1 LKTPIL
7 TLLAFLIAVPCL
19 LAQAVDENFR
29 AQVETVI
36 EDFNNKK
43 YDSAISRIDLI
54 QAEGEDAAFLT
65 NLRGAAYTK
74 KKDFVEAKRN
84 FEKALELAPGMF
96 AAHFNLGEVEF
107 LQGNHKEGL
116 AKFQT
121 MLDAD
126 PRNELLQFK
135 VFMCYLLMGEERA
148 AKRSLSRIKYPGDTP
163 AWYYAQAA
171 WEHKQ
176 GNKSKASEYLSGAR
190 YIFPGKT
197 EIFDETFSDL
207 DFPRR

>member
-1 LKTPIL
+1 
-7 TLLAFLIAVPCL
+7 

-43 YDSAISRIDLI
+43 YDSAISRIDSI

>member
-43 YDSAISRIDLI
+43 YDSAISRIDSI

>member
-1 LKTPIL
+1 MKTPIL
-7 TLLAFLIAVPCL
+7 ILLALILGLPCL
-19 LAQAVDENFR
+19 VAQSVDENFR

-43 YDSAISRIDLI
+43 YDSAISRIDGI
-54 QAEGEDAAFLT
+54 KAEGEDAAFLV

-74 KKDFVEAKRN
+74 KKDYVEAKRN

-96 AAHFNLGEVEF
+96 AAHFNMGEVEF
-107 LQGNHKEGL
+107 LQGNYKEAL
-116 AKFQT
+116 AKFQQ

-135 VFMCYLLMGEERA
+135 VFMCYLLMEDEYSSKRA
-148 AKRSLSRIKYPGDTP
+148 LSRIKYPGDTP

-176 GNKSKASEYLSGAR
+176 GNKAKASEYLSAAR
-190 YIFPGKT
+190 YIFSGKT
-197 EIFDETFSDL
+197 DIFDETFSDL
-207 DFPRR
+207 EFPLR

>member
-1 LKTPIL
+1 LKTPII

-43 YDSAISRIDLI
+43 YDSAISRIDSI

>member
-1 LKTPIL
+1 
-7 TLLAFLIAVPCL
+7 
-19 LAQAVDENFR
+19 
-29 AQVETVI
+29 
-36 EDFNNKK
+36 
-43 YDSAISRIDLI
+43 
-54 QAEGEDAAFLT
+54 
-65 NLRGAAYTK
+65 AAYTK
-74 KKDFVEAKRN
+74 KKDYVEAKRN

-96 AAHFNLGEVEF
+96 AAHFNMGEVEF
-107 LQGNHKEGL
+107 LQGNYDEAL
-116 AKFQT
+116 AKFQV

-135 VFMCYLLMGEERA
+135 VFMCYLLRGDERA

-176 GNKSKASEYLSGAR
+176 GNKAKTSEYLSGAR
-190 YIFPGKT
+190 YIFSGKT
-197 EIFDETFSDL
+197 DIFDETFTDL

>member
-1 LKTPIL
+1 MKTPIL
-7 TLLAFLIAVPCL
+7 TFLAFLALLPCL
-19 LAQAVDENFR
+19 VAQGVDENFR

-36 EDFNNKK
+36 EDFNDKK
-43 YDSAISRIDLI
+43 YDSAISKIDAI
-54 QAEGEDAAFLT
+54 KAEGEDAAFLT
-65 NLRGAAYTK
+65 NLKGAAYTK
-74 KKDFVEAKRN
+74 KKDYAEAKRN

-96 AAHFNLGEVEF
+96 AAHFNMGEVDF
-107 LQGNHKEGL
+107 LQGNYEAAL
-116 AKFQT
+116 SKFQT

-135 VFMCYLLMGEERA
+135 VFMCYLLMGDERA
-148 AKRSLSRIKYPGDTP
+148 AQRALARIKYPGDTP

-171 WEHKQ
+171 NEHKK

-190 YIFPGKT
+190 YIFSGKT
-197 EIFDETFSDL
+197 DIFDETFSDL

>member
-1 LKTPIL
+1 
-7 TLLAFLIAVPCL
+7 
-19 LAQAVDENFR
+19 VDENFR

-43 YDSAISRIDLI
+43 YDSAISRIDSI